1 MKVNQLRFE
10 CRVGNLVFRDNHLA
24 KIIAVSEIGIASEII
39 QRASQST
46 NSDTHSRIPLTEEWL
61 VKFAFKRE
69 RTRSDIVTDWFIGE
83 NPVTM
88 DWMFNIVWIDGCDYP
103 FFKNGYH
110 QIKFVHSLQ
119 NLYFALTGQELTLQ
133 EEVKP

>member
-1 MKVNQLRFE
+1 MKVNELRFE

-61 VKFAFKRE
+61 VKGGFYNPEQEFFDIEIDHNRSLSINLVLKRACVG
-69 RTRSDIVTDWFIGE
+69 SGVDWTI
-83 NPVTM
+83 
-88 DWMFNIVWIDGCDYP
+88 
-103 FFKNGYH
+103 
-110 QIKFVHSLQ
+110 IKFPEHLHTLQ
-119 NLYFALTGQELTLQ
+119 NLYFALTGEELTLQ